1 MSQAVPSGTS
11 PSSMRA
17 PRLLAYT
24 LGAGG
29 LTLAAASD
37 AIAVAGR
44 HLGLHLLGS
53 IELTQTGIV
62 FLGAGAML
70 YATLEGHHASVH
82 MLTSRLKPATAQML
96 ARIMAVVSACVFL
109 AIAVGSFQVASD
121 LWHGFEETELLHIPI
136 RWLRALWL
144 VASVAIAVIFLRAG
158 LTGSATSDTDGG
170 DA

>member
-1 MSQAVPSGTS
+1 MNPAAPPKTA
-11 PSSMRA
+11 PAPLRA
-17 PRLLAYT
+17 PRLMAYA

-37 AIAVAGR
+37 TIAVAGR

-82 MLTSRLKPATAQML
+82 MLTSQLRPSTAQML
-96 ARIMAVVSACVFL
+96 ARVMAVVSACVFL

-121 LWHGFEETELLHIPI
+121 LWHGFEETELLRIPI

-144 VASVAIAVIFLRAG
+144 VASLAIALIFLRAA
-158 LTGSATSDTDGG
+158 LTATSTSNTDGG
-170 DA
+170 EA